1 MEELTSKGVG
11 DAYLAQIKSKWR
23 SWSIWW
29 GNLLIAIGGIDLI
42 LYALDNV
49 SMLQQYLGPYGN
61 AVLFVCGVINQAL
74 RFKSTQAVK

>member
-1 MEELTSKGVG
+1 MQELNQKAVG
-11 DAYLAQIKSKWR
+11 DLYLAAIKSKWR

-61 AVLFVCGVINQAL
+61 AVLFVCGLINQAL
-74 RFKSTQAVK
+74 RFKTRQAVK